1 LKILVSD
8 KLSDEGV
15 KILSG
20 GGFTVDA
27 KAGLSPEEPRAIIG
41 DYDALVVRSA
51 TKATSEIIE
60 ADNMLQVIG
69 RAGAGVDNID
79 AAAASRQDIM
89 VMNTPGGNTV
99 ITGGHAISMMMALTR
114 NIIINVDTEVPKK
127 VIEKI
132 RKVPNALSVQQV
144 FI

>member
-8 KLSDEGV
+8 KLSDAGV
-15 KILSG
+15 KILTG

-27 KAGLSPEEPRAIIG
+27 KTGLRPEEPKAIIG
-41 DYDALVVRSA
+41 DYDALMVRSA
-51 TKATSEIIE
+51 IKATSEIIE
-60 ADNMLQVIG
+60 TDNKPQVIG
-69 RAGAGVDNID
+69 RAGVDNID
-79 AAAASRQDIM
+79 AAAASRQDIV

-99 ITGGHAISMMMALTR
+99 TTGEHAITMMMALTR